1 MNERIKQLRKEMQL
15 TQEEFAKQIG
25 IKRNT
30 LANYE
35 IGRNDPI
42 DAVVFSICREFNV
55 NEEWL
60 RNGIGEMFRIVP
72 EEDAVASYVTDLLDD
87 PDNPL
92 NSIVIEIMHT
102 YNQLD
107 NKSKDVLKKYAS
119 MLLSN
124 LSTKKEG

>member
-72 EEDAVASYVTDLLDD
+72 EEDAVASYVSDLLDD

-92 NSIVIEIMHT
+92 NSIIIEIMHT

>member
-1 MNERIKQLRKEMQL
+1 M
-15 TQEEFAKQIG
+15 KQIIELNDED
-25 IKRNT
+25 IKK
-30 LANYE
+30 LIAK
-35 IGRNDPI
+35 
-42 DAVVFSICREFNV
+42 EFNV

-72 EEDAVASYVTDLLDD
+72 EEDAVASYVSDLLDD

-92 NSIVIEIMHT
+92 NSIIIEIMHT